1 MALVDWYILSM
12 VCLAGAAS
20 PGPSWILL
28 VNSVVKDGRKAGIA
42 FGIAHGL
49 GIFVY
54 AALVAFGLMIL
65 ISIAPWVSLVLE
77 FIGLLFLL
85 WLARSMIKNSF
96 EINSVNDVGSDWMSR
111 QLLEHARNGFLIVF
125 LNPKIAAWTFAL
137 FSQFVKPNANISEQ
151 IILISTVGGIDA
163 LWYCLVATIT
173 SNRQVASKF
182 KIYGKIIDLAMGI
195 ILVLLALKMTCQAI

>member
-54 AALVAFGLMIL
+54 AALVAFGLVIL
-65 ISIAPWVSLVLE
+65 ISIAPRK
-77 FIGLLFLL
+77 LF
-85 WLARSMIKNSF
+85 SF
-96 EINSVNDVGSDWMSR
+96 DSEEIINEIN
-111 QLLEHARNGFLIVF
+111 LENGG
-125 LNPKIAAWTFAL
+125 KL
-137 FSQFVKPNANISEQ
+137 FSFLRLNS
-151 IILISTVGGIDA
+151 LIKKLSGLFCIK
-163 LWYCLVATIT
+163 LVNT
-173 SNRQVASKF
+173 
-182 KIYGKIIDLAMGI
+182 
-195 ILVLLALKMTCQAI
+195 

>member
-12 VCLAGAAS
+12 ACLAGAAS

-96 EINSVNDVGSDWMSR
+96 EIDSVNDLS
-111 QLLEHARNGFLIVF
+111 LIH
-125 LNPKIAAWTFAL
+125 I
-137 FSQFVKPNANISEQ
+137 
-151 IILISTVGGIDA
+151 
-163 LWYCLVATIT
+163 
-173 SNRQVASKF
+173 
-182 KIYGKIIDLAMGI
+182 
-195 ILVLLALKMTCQAI
+195 